1 LPGSGR
7 AAKAGPN
14 LRFGAP
20 MSGIYM
26 ILVFLGVFL
35 ALNRFEFGRF
45 D

>member
-1 LPGSGR
+1 
-7 AAKAGPN
+7 
-14 LRFGAP
+14 

-35 ALNRFEFGRF
+35 ALNKFEFGRF